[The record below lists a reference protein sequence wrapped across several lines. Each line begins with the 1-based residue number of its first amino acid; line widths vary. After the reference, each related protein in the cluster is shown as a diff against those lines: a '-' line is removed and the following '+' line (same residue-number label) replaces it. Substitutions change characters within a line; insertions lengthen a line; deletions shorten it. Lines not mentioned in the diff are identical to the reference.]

1 MAPLDGITFAEIL
14 RFLLKIEDVSLDAA
28 QKNIEHINAGNVN
41 GKMALYCIS
50 EIRLA
55 MHDLS
60 SQAITS
66 RDPDAI
72 EHAIEWIKSIGDIYV
87 EPILG
92 MRAYD
97 LQSFTTSLELLP
109 VVVETLHALRRA
121 QPLHSDEHQQY
132 MFSKESTSHYNGS
145 HEEDYVEYEML
156 LDSVFASKWALPL
169 LLPLSR
175 IFCELYPYLSTA
187 HLSSFQVPLILI
199 NRSYIGI

>member
-1 MAPLDGITFAEIL
+1 MAPLDSITHAEIL
-14 RFLLKIEDVSLDAA
+14 RFLLKIDDISLEAA
-28 QKNIEHINAGNVN
+28 QQNIEHINAGNIN

-55 MHDLS
+55 MHELS
-60 SQAITS
+60 SQAITA

-72 EHAIEWIKSIGDIYV
+72 EHAVEWIKTIGNIYV

-92 MRAYD
+92 MKTYD
-97 LQSFTTSLELLP
+97 VQSFTTSLELLP

-121 QPLHSDEHQQY
+121 QPLHSEEHQQHL
-132 MFSKESTSHYNGS
+132 FSKESHYDN
-145 HEEDYVEYEML
+145 EEENYSEHEML

-187 HLSSFQVPLILI
+187 HLTSFQVTPSLI
-199 NRSYIGI
+199 SFFFGKFE